1 MIYDLT
7 NHARES
13 LRKRL
18 IIRLGW
24 IESVLQKPD
33 FIESDPIDSELE
45 HRLGRIHEYEGRVLR
60 IIVKKGTTPL
70 RVITLYFDLQMRRQL

>member
-13 LRKRL
+13 LRKRP

-24 IESVLQKPD
+24 IESVLQNPD
-33 FIESDPIDSELE
+33 LIEPDPVDSELE
-45 HRLGRIHEYEGRVLR
+45 HRLGRIHEYDGRVLR

-70 RVITLYFDLQMRRQL
+70 RIITLYFDRKMRRQL